1 MAKYLSL
8 SEVLRIH
15 SNMILHYGGSHG
27 VRDLGLVESALN
39 RPRSGFGDYE
49 QYPDIFSKSAVLL
62 HSLLKNHPFLDGNKR
77 TALASCAIFL
87 KRNGYTLKM
96 TKVDGLEFVLN
107 IENDT
112 LDEKAITEWI
122 NNHTH
127 KIT

>member
-1 MAKYLSL
+1 
-8 SEVLRIH
+8 
-15 SNMILHYGGSHG
+15 MILHYGGAHG
-27 VRDLGLVESALN
+27 GRGLGLVESALN

-96 TKVDGLEFVLN
+96 PKVDGLEFVLN